1 MNNKKTVA
9 VRFTKDELRVVQFLV
24 AHRNDKNSSNL
35 FQTFYETIEDS
46 SVGLKIGIAL
56 GAFETS
62 NEVVA

>member
-9 VRFTKDELRVVQFLV
+9 VRFTKDELRVVQFLI
-24 AHRNDKNSSNL
+24 AHRNDKDSSDL
-35 FQTFYETIEDS
+35 FQTYETIEDS

-62 NEVVA
+62 NEVIA